1 MGKNYFVTSD
11 GIVIADNLTKKDAIR
26 KAKKADGF
34 IGIGRYK
41 FIKGKKMYTHL
52 PAWFY
57 F

>member
-1 MGKNYFVTSD
+1 MKKDYFVTSD
-11 GIVIADNLTKKDAIR
+11 SIVIADNLTRIEAIK

-41 FIKGKKMYTHL
+41 FIKGEKMFTHL
-52 PAWFY
+52 PACFY